1 MKSNLW
7 PTLAILLVGLTS
19 GWSARGFTTPADS
32 PSTKPV
38 QTEGIQELPTS
49 VPLEKS
55 TALDSPLGTL
65 DWLVG
70 DWEGGGKLGRI
81 EFSCRFTKNNAFLIR
96 SFRVI
101 KGETEVVMSGM
112 QLIGWDPA
120 AKSIR
125 SWTFDSDG
133 GFGEDHWTQKEQFYT
148 SRSKYTL
155 PDGGIGAA
163 LNSMAYVDDET
174 FVWQSIHREIDGEL
188 LPDVQKVVVRK
199 ISGTVADKSPS
210 NTEGGK

>member
-1 MKSNLW
+1 MKSNFW

-19 GWSARGFTTPADS
+19 GWSARGFTSPADAPFIS
-32 PSTKPV
+32 AE
-38 QTEGIQELPTS
+38 QTELPQDLPTAA
-49 VPLEKS
+49 PLENS
-55 TALDSPLGTL
+55 AAVDSPLTTL

-70 DWEGGGKLGRI
+70 DWEGGGKEGRV
-81 EFSCRFTKNNAFLIR
+81 EFSCHFTKNNAFLIR

-120 AKSIR
+120 EKSIR

-133 GFGEDHWTQKEQFYT
+133 GFGEDRWTQKEQRYT

-155 PDGGIGAA
+155 PDGGIGGS
-163 LNSMAYVDDET
+163 LNSMTYVDDQT

-188 LPDVQKVVVRK
+188 LADTPKIVIRK
-199 ISGTVADKSPS
+199 ISSAVADKSPS
-210 NTEGGK
+210 TNEGGK

>member
-1 MKSNLW
+1 MKSNFW

-19 GWSARGFTTPADS
+19 GWSVRGLTSPIDS
-32 PSTKPV
+32 QFITV
-38 QTEGIQELPTS
+38 EQTELLQDLPTAA
-49 VPLEKS
+49 PLEKS
-55 TALDSPLGTL
+55 AVVDSPLTTL

-70 DWEGGGKLGRI
+70 DWEGGGNEGRI

-120 AKSIR
+120 EKSIR

-133 GFGEDHWTQKEQFYT
+133 GFGEDHWTQKEQRYT

-155 PDGGIGAA
+155 PDGGIGGSM
-163 LNSMAYVDDET
+163 NSMTYIDDQT

-188 LPDVQKVVVRK
+188 LSDTPKVVIRK
-199 ISGTVADKSPS
+199 ISSAVADKNSS
-210 NTEGGK
+210 KNEGGK